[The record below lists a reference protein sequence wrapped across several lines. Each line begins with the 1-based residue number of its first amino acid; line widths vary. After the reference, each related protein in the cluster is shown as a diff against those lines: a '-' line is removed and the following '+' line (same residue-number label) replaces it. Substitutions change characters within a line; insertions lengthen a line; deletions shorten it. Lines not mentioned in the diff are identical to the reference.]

1 VSATRKLLRAAYRLD
16 QANRA
21 VRHPARFAKNRAKAK
36 ALGAVGFWKLWRA
49 WWRA

>member
-1 VSATRKLLRAAYRLD
+1 MNTRTLYRAAYRLD

-21 VRHPARFAKNRAKAK
+21 LRRPGRFVKNRAKSK
-36 ALGAVGFWKLWRA
+36 ALGAVGFWGLMAR